1 MTRLCFILLAIS
13 FALPAQ
19 ARDYGQHGT
28 HFKIIETDLLEQ
40 IANRLSSMQKN
51 GDIERLNR
59 NLKARTIARVNRPA
73 PVAGLVSATDARSR
87 LFDPSITIQA
97 DIRGADGRIIWPKG
111 TRVNPLDTVPL
122 RAPLIFLDGD
132 DVRQLAWALGF
143 KSRHPAKLI
152 LTNGAPLD
160 IMKARQRRFF
170 FDQGGKLVQHFG
182 IRVLPSVIDQQGQ
195 SLRIREVA
203 LTGHGGEAH

>member
-13 FALPAQ
+13 LALPAQ

-51 GDIERLNR
+51 GYIERLNR

-73 PVAGLVSATDARSR
+73 PVAGLVSATLSRSR

-97 DIRGADGRIIWPKG
+97 DIRGADSRIIWPKG

-132 DVRQLAWALGF
+132 DVRQLAWALGYE
-143 KSRHPAKLI
+143 SRHPAKLI
-152 LTNGAPLD
+152 LTNGAPLNL
-160 IMKARQRRFF
+160 MKARQRRFF

-203 LTGHGGEAH
+203 LTDHGGVAQ